1 MYSGTCTQDSC
12 TLVLRYCC
20 TQVLR
25 PQGGKPGKWL
35 ENTESNP
42 GQHLQ
47 DSDND
52 GRAMEK
58 VRDNRAIETGKE
70 EKESHQRMKNSKKPG

>member
-1 MYSGTCTQDSC
+1 MRSSRITEIQK
-12 TLVLRYCC
+12 LRYSD
-20 TQVLR
+20 LR
-25 PQGGKPGKWL
+25 VVSLGNSWKIP
-35 ENTESNP
+35 ESNP

-47 DSDND
+47 DSEND

-70 EKESHQRMKNSKKPG
+70 ERLWRVEVRS